1 MTESGPYGWF
11 TPPSS
16 SLTEAFFASGDGV
29 VSETYIEFRRPG
41 ENKGFLVGQLVILFQ
56 ED

>member
-41 ENKGFLVGQLVILFQ
+41 ENKGFLVGRLVILFQ